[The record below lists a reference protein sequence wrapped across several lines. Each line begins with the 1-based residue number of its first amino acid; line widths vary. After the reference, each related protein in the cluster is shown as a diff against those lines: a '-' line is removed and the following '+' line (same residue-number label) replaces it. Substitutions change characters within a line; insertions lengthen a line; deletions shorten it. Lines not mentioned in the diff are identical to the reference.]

1 MKTADRRSISGWF
14 SRKSR
19 EQVSLDEIERKD
31 SEIVLRAR
39 HNGRTCYVYLD
50 ISGQGRHY
58 CTCRDWSWAGLG
70 WRMRKGT
77 VICRHLVAAALQE
90 GQAASLLSALAG

>member
-1 MKTADRRSISGWF
+1 MIAMPRKSIAGWF

-19 EQVSLDEIERKD
+19 DEVRLDEIERKA

-58 CTCRDWSWAGLG
+58 CTCRDWAWGGLVR
-70 WRMRKGT
+70 RMNKGP
-77 VICRHLVAAALQE
+77 VICRHLVVAALQE
-90 GQAASLLSALAG
+90 GHAALLLSALAA